1 MAILHVKGG
10 RYGGRSP
17 PPAPQIVDILAYPA
31 QLIRGIRR
39 NRHSAMRRARCRT
52 EAWRRRCRDANRLDD
67 ARAGSRRPQGTG
79 KNLTPSS

>member
-1 MAILHVKGG
+1 MAILHVEGG

-39 NRHSAMRRARCRT
+39 NRHSAMRCARCRT
-52 EAWRRRCRDANRLDD
+52 EASAACDANRLDD